1 MRLLGLASGEGSVDL
16 SELSESQKSRLRVKL
31 CGDLEASVT
40 PVAMSLAEAERFIR
54 DIMIPGRLAASGG
67 VPIGVCMR
75 VHPVCMRA

>member
-1 MRLLGLASGEGSVDL
+1 MRLLEGLASGEGSVDS

-31 CGDLEASVT
+31 CGDLEASAT
-40 PVAMSLAEAERFIR
+40 PVAMTLAEAERLIL
-54 DIMIPGRLAASGG
+54 DIPGRLAASGG

>member
-1 MRLLGLASGEGSVDL
+1 MRLLGLAFGEGSVDL

-31 CGDLEASVT
+31 CGDLEASRT
-40 PVAMSLAEAERFIR
+40 PVAMSLAEAERLIR
-54 DIMIPGRLAASGG
+54 DIPGRLAASGG